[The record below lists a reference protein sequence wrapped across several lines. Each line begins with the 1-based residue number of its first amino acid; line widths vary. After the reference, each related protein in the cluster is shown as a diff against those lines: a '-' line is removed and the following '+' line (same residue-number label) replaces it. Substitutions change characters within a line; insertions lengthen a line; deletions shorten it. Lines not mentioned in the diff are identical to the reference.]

1 MTDREKIAVITSGGD
16 APGMNAC
23 IRAIVRTALK
33 KNLAMLGYRR
43 GYQGLIA
50 DDFVTL
56 GRFDVSNIIQT
67 GGSILISSRSDEFMT
82 RDGRQKAAD
91 NLAKHGVG
99 GLIVIGGNGSLT
111 GAHLMSQETGIKVIG
126 IPGTIDRD
134 IYGTEQTIG
143 FDTAVNTAL
152 DAIDRIRDT
161 ASAMERVF
169 IIEVMGRDSGDIA
182 LYAGVAGGADAVLV
196 PEISTDIDELI
207 GEIRAG
213 FEVGK
218 KTNLI
223 VVAEGDDCGGA
234 MELSEKLKNKGDIRS
249 WVCILGHIQR
259 GGRPTARDRYYATA
273 FGVAAVEALADGI
286 SGVMIGWDKGGG
298 INHVPLTKT
307 YSNKKVYNEE
317 IRKLLEAVA

>member
-1 MTDREKIAVITSGGD
+1 MSISRIAIITSGGD

-23 IRAIVRTALK
+23 VRAVVRIALK
-33 KNLAMLGYRR
+33 KGMDVFGYRR
-43 GYQGLIA
+43 GYHGLIA
-50 DDFVTL
+50 DDFMAL
-56 GRFDVSNIIQT
+56 KRFDVSNIVQT
-67 GGSILISSRSDEFMT
+67 GGSILTSSRSDEF
-82 RDGRQKAAD
+82 RSPEGRQKAAE
-91 NLAKHGVG
+91 NLEKRGIQ
-99 GLIVIGGNGSLT
+99 GLVVIGGNGSLT
-111 GAHLMSQETGIKVIG
+111 GAHLFSQETGIKVVG

-161 ASAMERVF
+161 ALAMERVF

-196 PEISTDIDELI
+196 PELSTDIDGLI
-207 GEIRAG
+207 DEIQSG
-213 FEVGK
+213 LKMGK

-223 VVAEGDDCGGA
+223 VVAEGDDSGGA
-234 MELSEKLKNKGDIRS
+234 INLSETLKNKAGIKS

-259 GGRPTARDRYYATA
+259 GGTPTARDRYYATA

-298 INHVPLTKT
+298 VNHVPLTKT
-307 YSNKKVYNEE
+307 YSNKKVYNAE

>member
-1 MTDREKIAVITSGGD
+1 MSTDKIAVITSGGD

-23 IRAIVRTALK
+23 IRAIVRSGLK
-33 KNLAMLGYRR
+33 NNMEIYGYWR
-43 GYQGLIA
+43 GYHGLVN

-56 GRFDVSNIIQT
+56 KRFAVSNIIQT
-67 GGSILISSRSDEFMT
+67 GGSILISSRSEEFRT
-82 RDGRQKAAD
+82 PEGRQKAAD
-91 NLAKHGVG
+91 NLNKHGIK
-99 GLIVIGGNGSLT
+99 GLIVIGGNGSMT
-111 GAHLMSQETGIKVIG
+111 GAHLLSQESGVRVVG

-169 IIEVMGRDSGDIA
+169 IIEVMGRDSGDIG

-196 PEISTDIDELI
+196 PEISTDIDKLI
-207 GEIRAG
+207 AEIKAG
-213 FEVGK
+213 LEIGK
-218 KTNLI
+218 KTNVI
-223 VVAEGDDCGGA
+223 VVAEGDDSGGA
-234 MELSEKLKNKGDIRS
+234 LALSETLKSRGDIKS
-249 WVCILGHIQR
+249 WVCILGHVQR

-273 FGVAAVEALADGI
+273 FGLAAVEALANGI

-298 INHVPLTKT
+298 IDHVPLQKT
-307 YSNKKVYNEE
+307 YSNKKVFSDE
-317 IRKLLEAVA
+317 IRKMLEAVA

>member
-1 MTDREKIAVITSGGD
+1 MGIEKIAVITSGGD

-23 IRAIVRTALK
+23 IRAIVRSGLK
-33 KNLAMLGYRR
+33 NNMEIYGYWR

-50 DDFVTL
+50 DDFVTMK
-56 GRFDVSNIIQT
+56 RFAVSNIIQT
-67 GGSILISSRSDEFMT
+67 GGSILVSSRSKEFLT
-82 RDGRQKAAD
+82 PEGRKKAAD
-91 NLAKHGVG
+91 NLNKHGIQ
-99 GLIVIGGNGSLT
+99 GLVVIGGNGSLT
-111 GAHLMSQETGIKVIG
+111 GAHLLSQESGIRVVG

-134 IYGTEQTIG
+134 IYGTVQTIG

-196 PEISTDIDELI
+196 PEISTDIDKLI
-207 GEIRAG
+207 AEIKSG
-213 FEVGK
+213 LEVGK
-218 KTNLI
+218 KTNVI
-223 VVAEGDDCGGA
+223 VVAEGDDSGGA
-234 MELSEKLKNKGDIRS
+234 LALSETLKSRGDIKS

-259 GGRPTARDRYYATA
+259 GGRPSARDRYYATA
-273 FGVAAVEALADGI
+273 FGLAAVEALANGI

-298 INHVPLTKT
+298 IDHIPLQKT
-307 YSNKKVYNEE
+307 YSNKKVFSTE
-317 IRKLLEAVA
+317 IRKMLEAVA

>member
-1 MTDREKIAVITSGGD
+1 MAIGKFALITSGGD

-23 IRAIVRTALK
+23 IRAVVRTALK
-33 KNLAMLGYRR
+33 NKMEVFGYRR
-43 GYQGLIA
+43 GYHGLVT
-50 DDFVTL
+50 DDYAIL
-56 GRFDVSNIIQT
+56 ERSNVSNIVQT
-67 GGSILISSRSDEFMT
+67 GGSILISSRSEEFMT
-82 RDGRQKAAD
+82 PEGRQKAAE
-91 NLAKHGVG
+91 NLTKHGVE

-111 GAHLMSQETGIKVIG
+111 GAHLFNQETNIKVLG

-196 PEISTDIDELI
+196 PEISTDIDGLI
-207 GEIRAG
+207 AEIKAG
-213 FEVGK
+213 LEIGK

-223 VVAEGDDCGGA
+223 VVAEGDDSGGA
-234 MELSEKLKNKGDIRS
+234 LKLSDTLKNRGGIKS

-259 GGRPTARDRYYATA
+259 GGRPSARDRYYATA

-298 INHVPLTKT
+298 INHIPLHKT
-307 YSNKKVYNEE
+307 YSNKKEYNAE

>member
-1 MTDREKIAVITSGGD
+1 MAINKIALITSGGD

-23 IRAIVRTALK
+23 TRAVVRTALK
-33 KNLAMLGYRR
+33 YGMEVLGYWR
-43 GYQGLIA
+43 GYHGLVTG
-50 DDFVTL
+50 DYVTL
-56 GRFDVSNIIQT
+56 KRFAVSNIIQT
-67 GGSILISSRSDEFMT
+67 GGSILISSRSKEFMT
-82 RDGRQKAAD
+82 PEGRQKAAE
-91 NLAKHGVG
+91 NLSEQGVQ

-111 GAHLMSQETGIKVIG
+111 GAHLLNQETDIKVVG

-169 IIEVMGRDSGDIA
+169 IIEVMGRDCGEIA

-196 PEISTDIDELI
+196 PEISTDIDKLI
-207 GEIRAG
+207 AEIKAG
-213 FEVGK
+213 FEIGK
-218 KTNLI
+218 KTNVI
-223 VVAEGDDCGGA
+223 VVTEGDDSGGA
-234 MELSEKLKNKGDIRS
+234 LKLSEILKSKGGIKS

-259 GGRPTARDRYYATA
+259 GGKPSARDRYYATA

-286 SGVMIGWDKGGG
+286 AGVMIGWDKGGG
-298 INHVPLTKT
+298 IKHVPLNKT
-307 YSNKKVYNEE
+307 YSNKKQYNAE